1 MKGRVWAVSAA
12 AAAVVVAGSVV
23 GLVWAGRREAELRR
37 VLARE
42 RAELRV
48 TDGCLWRDTAVLRS
62 RLAEAVAGRREAER
76 VLAEAGVVV
85 GRSWDVGLLHEESAP
100 RSGSRGS
107 EGGPV

>member
-1 MKGRVWAVSAA
+1 MNGRVWWAVPATAA
-12 AAAVVVAGSVV
+12 MVVAGAVV

-42 RAELRV
+42 RAEVRV

-76 VLAEAGVVV
+76 VLVEAGVVV

-100 RSGSRGS
+100 RSGSWGS